1 LNGKIEKYHLYF
13 RKGGMAVVVLIS
25 GGGTKESNIIVNQYF
40 ADLINKGS
48 VLYFPNAGDESIR
61 TYQESY
67 KYVKDMFESVG
78 IRNIDLC
85 VDFNQITQE
94 ILVQYDAIYISG
106 GSISK
111 LVGEMRAAGIADLI
125 FNFEKE
131 NVIYGQSA
139 GGISL
144 GKDVSYFEEAKN
156 TVPLGLIDYAITC
169 HYKDEYYERVLKG
182 IKINTYCIR
191 DNEAIL
197 FDRDDV
203 KFINGISL
211 YIEKNNFE

>member
-1 LNGKIEKYHLYF
+1 
-13 RKGGMAVVVLIS
+13 MVVLIS

-197 FDRDDV
+197 FDRENV
-203 KFINGISL
+203 SFINGVSL
-211 YIEKNNFE
+211 YIDKNNFE

>member
-1 LNGKIEKYHLYF
+1 
-13 RKGGMAVVVLIS
+13 MVVLIS

-111 LVGEMRAAGIADLI
+111 LVGEMRTAGIADLI

>member
-78 IRNIDLC
+78 IRNINLC

-106 GSISK
+106 GSVSK